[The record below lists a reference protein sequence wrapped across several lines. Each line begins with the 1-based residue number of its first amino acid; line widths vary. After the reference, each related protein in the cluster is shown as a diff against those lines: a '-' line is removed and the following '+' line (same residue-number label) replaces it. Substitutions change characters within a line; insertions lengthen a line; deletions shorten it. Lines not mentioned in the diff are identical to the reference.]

1 MAEGSR
7 SCPQGSWRGAERGLP
22 FSTDLGCEQ
31 KIHEQL
37 VWQASTKPV
46 SGHHPRVGLSPR
58 TRLFRRAGSQHQQEV
73 ASLPSPPCNLPSL
86 PLYTPH
92 FCEAAGSLDSLERA
106 RTQQTLSLQKYLK
119 YEKKLVP
126 NRTAN
131 TPNNIKTTKDYSHG
145 FKSIQSHTS
154 DVVYHKNILHLKIIC
169 RLQFLASQVPK
180 QAQ

>member
-58 TRLFRRAGSQHQQEV
+58 TRLFRRAGSQRHQEV

-92 FCEAAGSLDSLERA
+92 FYEAAGSLDSLERA

-126 NRTAN
+126 NHTAN
-131 TPNNIKTTKDYSHG
+131 TPNNIKTTKDYSMALSQ
-145 FKSIQSHTS
+145 FNHTQ
-154 DVVYHKNILHLKIIC
+154 VTTHKNILHLKIIC
-169 RLQFLASQVPK
+169 RLQFLTSQVPK